1 MLLIAKHICENKL
14 ANINRI
20 DSKRKVKV
28 VLKDL
33 IKNFMREIVLGV
45 KK

>member
-20 DSKRKVKV
+20 DSKK
-28 VLKDL
+28 
-33 IKNFMREIVLGV
+33 KNESSFKRLN
-45 KK
+45 KKFYA